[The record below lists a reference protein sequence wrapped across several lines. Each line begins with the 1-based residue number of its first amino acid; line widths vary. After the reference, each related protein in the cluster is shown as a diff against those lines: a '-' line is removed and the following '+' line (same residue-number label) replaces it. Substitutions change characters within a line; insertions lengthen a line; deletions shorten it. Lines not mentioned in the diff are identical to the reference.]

1 MGVTLLRFSC
11 LSVKDTN
18 CSFTFWSHS
27 ITTAVSFIYRSLKLL
42 TKYPAHH
49 LCVSHGKDETS
60 CKGTNTCSV
69 YKLSVN
75 YLVKSPIVRY
85 QNLHK
90 GTANF
95 MLLLLFAMVSW
106 EMSETVQNT
115 ILVIMGENTLNV
127 SGEQL
132 KG

>member
-1 MGVTLLRFSC
+1 
-11 LSVKDTN
+11 
-18 CSFTFWSHS
+18 
-27 ITTAVSFIYRSLKLL
+27 
-42 TKYPAHH
+42 
-49 LCVSHGKDETS
+49 
-60 CKGTNTCSV
+60 
-69 YKLSVN
+69 
-75 YLVKSPIVRY
+75 
-85 QNLHK
+85 
-90 GTANF
+90 